1 MGKNFCHGIGVCVQK
16 NFVALQKYCV
26 FRQNVC
32 HIVRNDGTE
41 AFTYQNNI
49 RK

>member
-1 MGKNFCHGIGVCVQK
+1 MGVFSSIFVMASVFVFKK

-41 AFTYQNNI
+41 ALT
-49 RK
+49 